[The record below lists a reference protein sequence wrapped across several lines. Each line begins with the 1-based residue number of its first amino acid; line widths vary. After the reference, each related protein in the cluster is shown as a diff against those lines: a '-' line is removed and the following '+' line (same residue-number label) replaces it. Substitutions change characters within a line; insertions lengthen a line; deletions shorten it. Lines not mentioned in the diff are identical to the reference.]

1 MSSRKHVFGA
11 VCWQASA
18 AVWRGGPGGSP
29 AAQLREYNP
38 FHLYVSS
45 GRSSGGGS
53 STAVKGI
60 ELPELS
66 CRSCSSAGPQNHS
79 CALIWRVMG
88 SARGKLLCP
97 ILRSEGAPKLTRSLG
112 SVGGVLSEMHIS
124 LKKSCTHFFQSL
136 YACDP
141 KQHPKSQEKCCFH
154 NMSPNSTIVI
164 NDLQLSKDGKWHVS
178 LAIKYSYIILFVYPV
193 N

>member
-1 MSSRKHVFGA
+1 MILWTSGR
-11 VCWQASA
+11 A
-18 AVWRGGPGGSP
+18 AP

-45 GRSSGGGS
+45 GLPPSS
-53 STAVKGI
+53 
-60 ELPELS
+60 PR
-66 CRSCSSAGPQNHS
+66 RSCSSAGPQNHS
-79 CALIWRVMG
+79 CALIWRVRG
-88 SARGKLLCP
+88 SARGNSLCP

-178 LAIKYSYIILFVYPV
+178 LAIKYSTLQEYIILFEYPV